1 MAVVMMNIILTAMV
15 TRMWRIISPAPRIV
29 MDIDTPTTTSRMTS
43 LPPAKAISRRT
54 CSHSHGHGPVPP
66 SASYESQLRPT
77 DPIILIIATPHLPV
91 RPFGGG
97 RSDVF
102 FAARSAG
109 QSTPIFPT
117 MTIFIWAAN
126 CAWLAS
132 SGVWDDCLEV
142 GGRWC
147 HGGGSVR
154 TFAPKGSHLPIPM

>member
-1 MAVVMMNIILTAMV
+1 MHLEEPDTTVLLAAVEG
-15 TRMWRIISPAPRIV
+15 
-29 MDIDTPTTTSRMTS
+29 
-43 LPPAKAISRRT
+43 
-54 CSHSHGHGPVPP
+54 C
-66 SASYESQLRPT
+66 
-77 DPIILIIATPHLPV
+77 
-91 RPFGGG
+91 
-97 RSDVF
+97 F